1 MRLERL
7 AYFFFGNNVII
18 GPHIRKQL
26 RFLKKI
32 VPPTFQQ
39 RQMDDLGCGDG
50 KVTLLLKE
58 IFLPKRVRGFDINP
72 GLVRRARDRGIEADV
87 RNLDEDIPTGELAV
101 MWGVFHHLKDRECC
115 LNGIKEN
122 YALIFIREP
131 VRNSILKVLEL
142 GHPLIR
148 EEIERLVEK
157 HLSNSQIFYY
167 GNSIFIFYIS
177 PELDVRSLTTD

>member
-26 RFLKKI
+26 KFLKEI

-58 IFLPKRVRGFDINP
+58 IFLPTKVRGFDIDP
-72 GLVRRARDRGIEADV
+72 GLVRRARKKRIEADV
-87 RNLDEDIPTGELAV
+87 QNLNEDMPAGELAV
-101 MWGVFHHLKDRECC
+101 MWGVLHHLKDREGC
-115 LNGIKEN
+115 LNSIKDN
-122 YALIFIREP
+122 YSLIFIREP
-131 VRNSILKVLEL
+131 VSSSIIKWLEM
-142 GHPLIR
+142 GHPLTKG
-148 EEIERLVEK
+148 EIEDLVAK
-157 HLSNSQIFYY
+157 HLPDAQVFNY
-167 GNSIFIFYIS
+167 GNSIFIFYVS
-177 PELDVRSLTTD
+177 PDLNVGH